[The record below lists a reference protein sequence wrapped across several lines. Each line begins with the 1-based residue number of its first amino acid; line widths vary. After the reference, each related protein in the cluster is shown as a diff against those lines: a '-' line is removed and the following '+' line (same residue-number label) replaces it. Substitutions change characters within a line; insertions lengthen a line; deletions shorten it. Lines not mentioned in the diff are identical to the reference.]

1 MLNYFLYRIAQF
13 IALILP
19 LKLGYAFAI
28 FISDL
33 HYLFAFKARGM
44 VTDNRKAIF
53 PEKTEK
59 EIARIRLRMF
69 RNFAKYLVDF
79 FRFSL
84 MDDKY
89 IRRYATV
96 EGRQYLDEASLRGKG
111 VILLSAHIG
120 NWEMGGV
127 VLANLGYKISAV
139 ALSHK
144 NDKVNRFFIAH
155 REQRGVMVIP
165 FEHAVRCSLALLKDN
180 GMLALIGDRDFTK
193 KGGLAV
199 DFFGKPSLMPKGPA
213 ALALKTGACIVPGF
227 MIRNPD
233 DTFTL
238 KFEQPIYPACT
249 GNEEEDIVCG
259 IAKYIKVIE
268 SYIKRYPDQWFM
280 FRQFWLD

>member
-1 MLNYFLYRIAQF
+1 MISYWLYLIGEF
-13 IALILP
+13 IAVKLP
-19 LKLGYAFAI
+19 LAMGYKFAEV
-28 FISDL
+28 ISDMRSIFAL
-33 HYLFAFKARGM
+33 HDKKA
-44 VTDNRKAIF
+44 VLANLVVIF
-53 PEKTEK
+53 PNKPVREL
-59 EIARIRLRMF
+59 RQIRKRMF

-96 EGRQYLDEASLRGKG
+96 EGRQYVDEASVRGKG

-127 VLANLGYKISAV
+127 VMANLGHKISAV

-165 FEHAVRCSLALLKDN
+165 FEHAARCSLALLKDN

-227 MIRNPD
+227 MIRNSD

-268 SYIKRYPDQWFM
+268 SYIKQYPDQWFM
-280 FRQFWLD
+280 FRQFWI